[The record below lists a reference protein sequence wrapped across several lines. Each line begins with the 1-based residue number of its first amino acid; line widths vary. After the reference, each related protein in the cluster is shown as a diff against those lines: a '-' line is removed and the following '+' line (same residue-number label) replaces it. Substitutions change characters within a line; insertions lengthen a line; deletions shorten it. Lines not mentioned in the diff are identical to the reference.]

1 MHTNL
6 NTLRF
11 YRYQNILIIYF
22 SVILFIMLYIF
33 YCRNRL
39 SASEKEKYLNDLLG
53 DENDPENIYLSDSDD
68 DEYFPED
75 QCPIS
80 DTEETTGNIFF
91 NVLICLHVVKKNYTV
106 YTVLIFRTTT

>member
-1 MHTNL
+1 
-6 NTLRF
+6 
-11 YRYQNILIIYF
+11 
-22 SVILFIMLYIF
+22 MLYIF

>member
-1 MHTNL
+1 MEELTEYE
-6 NTLRF
+6 F
-11 YRYQNILIIYF
+11 S

-80 DTEETTGNIFF
+80 DTEETTEQQLEQSDYEDNQSDDEEVENEVEPLEEFMLG
-91 NVLICLHVVKKNYTV
+91 KDKTAWA
-106 YTVLIFRTTT
+106 